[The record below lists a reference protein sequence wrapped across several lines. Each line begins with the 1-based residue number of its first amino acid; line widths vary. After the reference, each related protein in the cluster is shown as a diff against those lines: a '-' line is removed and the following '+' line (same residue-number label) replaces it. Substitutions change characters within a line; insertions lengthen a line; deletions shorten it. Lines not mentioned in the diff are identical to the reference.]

1 MSDICL
7 LMAEAFSQGRLT
19 KNVALKLPNAAPAS
33 LLSRSP
39 KLTTTAALEPQ
50 QTPPALEPTY
60 PEFSESGCTSGKK
73 IDKTIIYTQ
82 ADRHYRL
89 APIKRSLAAKTPEK
103 ISLSKAPT
111 AAPQPIGNSDFSHS
125 VRSFEEKQ
133 ITAIATPKSAQTVP
147 AHPVTSTPKPVQT
160 VAATR
165 TPSFS
170 DFATTPLATAI
181 APRSGSQLYRQRL
194 EALRAGR
201 LYTRIPTDSFYSAW
215 SQAAAQPSYSQ
226 WKQLLALE
234 ARAVARGQGNN
245 RLSIFM
251 GDSLSLWFPAQGLPN
266 SQLWLNQGISGDTTS
281 GILQRLSAIAPTRA
295 DKIYVMAG
303 INDLRKGHSD
313 ATITNNLH
321 QIMRRLRQD
330 HPQAQVVVQSIL
342 PTRYD
347 AIPSSRVRSLNE
359 KIKAIARQEGV
370 YYLDLFAFFTDSEDR
385 LSRGLT
391 TDGLHLNPQG
401 YQVWQMALQQADA
414 QLQIA
419 RNPSLTAS
427 RSINSSAQ

>member
-1 MSDICL
+1 MSDLCL

-19 KNVALKLPNAAPAS
+19 KNVALKLPSAAPAS

-50 QTPPALEPTY
+50 QTSPALEATH
-60 PEFSESGCTSGKK
+60 PEFSESGCTSG
-73 IDKTIIYTQ
+73 KTIIYTQ

-89 APIKRSLAAKTPEK
+89 APIKRSPATKASEK
-103 ISLSKAPT
+103 ISLSKAPIT
-111 AAPQPIGNSDFSHS
+111 APQPIGNSDFINS
-125 VRSFEEKQ
+125 VRSLEEKQ
-133 ITAIATPKSAQTVP
+133 MTAIATSAPAQTVP
-147 AHPVTSTPKPVQT
+147 ARPATSTPTPART

-165 TPSFS
+165 TPHFP
-170 DFATTPLATAI
+170 DFDTTPPATAI

-201 LYTRIPTDSFYSAW
+201 LYTRIPTDSFYAAW
-215 SQAAAQPSYSQ
+215 SQATSQPSYSQ

-234 ARAVARGQGNN
+234 ARAVARGQGDN

-266 SQLWLNQGISGDTTS
+266 SQLWLNQGISGDTTG

-313 ATITNNLH
+313 ATITKNLH

-359 KIKAIARQEGV
+359 KIKAIARQEGA
-370 YYLDLFAFFTDSEDR
+370 YYLDLFAFFIDGEDR
-385 LSRGLT
+385 LNRGLT

-427 RSINSSAQ
+427 RSLNSSAQ

>member
-7 LMAEAFSQGRLT
+7 LMAEAFSQGRL
-19 KNVALKLPNAAPAS
+19 KNMAVKLPNAAPAS

-50 QTPPALEPTY
+50 QTAPALEATN
-60 PEFSESGCTSGKK
+60 PEFSESGCTSGKT
-73 IDKTIIYTQ
+73 IGKTIIYTQ

-89 APIKRSLAAKTPEK
+89 APIKRSPAAKAPEK
-103 ISLSKAPT
+103 VSLSKAPT
-111 AAPQPIGNSDFSHS
+111 VAPQPIGNSDFINS
-125 VRSFEEKQ
+125 VRSLEETQ
-133 ITAIATPKSAQTVP
+133 IKAIATSTQALAVS
-147 AHPVTSTPKPVQT
+147 STPTPAQT

-165 TPSFS
+165 TPSPHFG
-170 DFATTPLATAI
+170 TTPPTTAI

-215 SQAAAQPSYSQ
+215 SQATSQPSYSQ

-245 RLSIFM
+245 QLSIFM

-266 SQLWLNQGISGDTTS
+266 SQLWLNQGISGDTTG

-313 ATITNNLH
+313 ATITNNLR
-321 QIMRRLRQD
+321 QIMRQLRQD

-359 KIKAIARQEGV
+359 KIKAIAQQEGV
-370 YYLDLFAFFTDSEDR
+370 YYLNLFAFFTDSSDR
-385 LSRGLT
+385 LSRDLT

-401 YQVWQMALQQADA
+401 YQVWQTALQQADA

-419 RNPSLTAS
+419 RNPRLTAS
-427 RSINSSAQ
+427 RNVNSSAQ